1 MKRLFALILAL
12 LMLWGCS
19 KPVPE
24 ETEGAVPDNILIGE
38 LEHAE
43 SFGGFSGS
51 APGPEAEQARAMV
64 LRALEAYP
72 AGLLAQLGEVQIL
85 LVGELTGEGLF
96 SGGAYAGF
104 TQQTAQ
110 GWRMVLD
117 VSACHP
123 GTVHHEL
130 AHILDGILTAAG
142 RLPEEEWTRL
152 NPSGF
157 SYGLGGWEGFSD
169 FFAEAYA
176 MENIREDR
184 ASVFEAAVMG
194 GPGIFDGKSPLWLKL
209 YAFCQAI
216 RDHFD
221 TEGWPPAAIWE
232 LALR

>member
-19 KPVPE
+19 GQVPG
-24 ETEGAVPDNILIGE
+24 ETEGPLPDNIQLDE
-38 LEHAE
+38 LSNSER
-43 SFGGFSGS
+43 FGGFRAS
-51 APGPEAEQARAMV
+51 APGPEGEQARAMV
-64 LRALEAYP
+64 LRALETYP
-72 AGLLAQLGEVQIL
+72 AGLLAQLGDVQIL
-85 LVGELTGEGLF
+85 LVGELTGEGQF

-142 RLPEEEWTRL
+142 RLPEAEWTRL

-157 SYGLGGWEGFSD
+157 SYGSGGWEGFSD

-194 GPGIFDGKSPLWLKL
+194 GPGVFEGKSPLWLKL
-209 YAFCQAI
+209 NAFSQAI
-216 RDHFD
+216 RAHFD